1 MARHGMAGS
10 DMTNANQKSERPI
23 CSVSSLDALLDIGDD
38 EEKRRRTEDVEL
50 MPPRRLLD

>member
-1 MARHGMAGS
+1 MAGS

>member
-1 MARHGMAGS
+1 MAGS

-38 EEKRRRTEDVEL
+38 EEKRRTEDVEL

>member
-1 MARHGMAGS
+1 MAWHGMAGS

-38 EEKRRRTEDVEL
+38 EEKRTEDVEL
-50 MPPRRLLD
+50 MPPRSLLD